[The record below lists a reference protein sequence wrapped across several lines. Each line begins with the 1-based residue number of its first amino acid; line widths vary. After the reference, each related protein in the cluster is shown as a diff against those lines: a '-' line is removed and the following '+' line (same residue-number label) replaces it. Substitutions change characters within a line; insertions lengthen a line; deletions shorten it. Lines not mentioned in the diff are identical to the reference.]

1 MEDKENLS
9 FLDPPLHFLS
19 TLLTLSTL
27 NQPTSTHLHLPC
39 QRLMVKLDRKLIL

>member
-9 FLDPPLHFLS
+9 FLDQPLHFLS

-27 NQPTSTHLHLPC
+27 NQPTSTHPHLPC
-39 QRLMVKLDRKLIL
+39 QHLMVKLDRKLVL